1 MGGRHVDRIWIFA
14 GAAVIVVLAAAGW
27 FLLISPKYTEAA
39 DIRAQADTTRT
50 QQLTLKRKLSE
61 LQKQSTQLA
70 EFQAVLKKNQQ
81 ALPSGSGVPDFL
93 RQLQSSGDSADV
105 IVSNVTVA
113 PPTLVTDSTTVYEV
127 AMTMNADGTPDQ
139 LGAFLVRLQ
148 DVQPRAVLIGS
159 ANLVTQDA
167 GAATLNLM
175 LKAYIAPPA
184 GSGTPTITTK

>member
-1 MGGRHVDRIWIFA
+1 MAGRHIDRIWISA
-14 GAAVIVVLAAAGW
+14 GAAVIVVLVAVGW

-50 QQLTLKRKLSE
+50 QQLTLKRKLTE

-70 EFQAVLKKNQQ
+70 EFQAVLTKNEK

-93 RQLQSSGDSADV
+93 RQLQSSGDLAGV
-105 IVSNVTVA
+105 VVSNVTVA
-113 PPTLVTDSTTVYEV
+113 PPTLVANSSTVYEV
-127 AMTMNADGTPDQ
+127 AMTMNADGTSDQ

-148 DVQPRAVLIGS
+148 NVQPRAVLIGS

-175 LKAYIAPPA
+175 LKAFVVPPA